1 MFTGLV
7 EGCGTVTSV
16 AAASGQLRLGIRPH
30 FAWEKPLQGESVA
43 VNGACLSVEGG
54 DGFSFRTYASAETLA
69 CTMLGSLSRGDEVN
83 LERALSLGDR
93 LGGHLVSG
101 HVDTIAHVNSVS
113 ERGASHCCRFSFPE
127 EWSRQVIT
135 KGSVTLGGISLT
147 VNACGPGWL
156 EVNIIP
162 ETWNATVARNWQP
175 GQPVN
180 METDMLG
187 KYVGQMLVY
196 FLQADL
202 GIQQEV
208 RRDRSRLSL
217 EFLREH
223 GF

>member
-43 VNGACLSVEGG
+43 VNGACLSVEGW

-113 ERGASHCCRFSFPE
+113 ERGASHCCRFPFPKSGAGRSSPRGRSP
-127 EWSRQVIT
+127 WG
-135 KGSVTLGGISLT
+135 GSV
-147 VNACGPGWL
+147 
-156 EVNIIP
+156 
-162 ETWNATVARNWQP
+162 
-175 GQPVN
+175 
-180 METDMLG
+180 
-187 KYVGQMLVY
+187 
-196 FLQADL
+196 
-202 GIQQEV
+202 
-208 RRDRSRLSL
+208 
-217 EFLREH
+217 LR
-223 GF
+223 